1 MAYPKYV
8 RKEEEFYKF
17 IESLPMPSPKDMF
30 DRLTELGYKSQEE
43 ARRAVCLLAYRHLR
57 RIKKVHLEGVERRKI
72 PPKSNILLMGPTG
85 CGKTF
90 LVELLFREILK
101 LPTVIIDIT
110 GFTETGYVGRD
121 VITILTSL
129 IKAAN
134 DDPMKASVGIVCI
147 DEFDKLASTQ
157 NVARFEGQGTTKD
170 VAGYG
175 VQKELLKL
183 LSSSIVDVPLEYN
196 NTYYSSYVRMATDDI
211 TFIAC
216 GAFSGFKGM
225 VASDDPRIGFRRQD
239 AEEWDEI
246 AYYLREEEIN
256 NIYNFQSYGFLPEL
270 AARFSRVCAL
280 APLSR
285 STLRQ
290 ILSENVLPRFV
301 NEFRA
306 EGLALKVDDAVL
318 DRIVDRAVERRTGAR
333 ALEAEL
339 TRLLEKAAFD
349 NFGRG
354 MGEVRMRV
362 KDGEVKVEAETIGGV
377 EDKPARRNEGE
388 APQVA

>member
-8 RKEEEFYKF
+8 RKEEEFYKY

-57 RIKKVHLEGVERRKI
+57 RIKKVHIEGVERRKI
-72 PPKSNILLMGPTG
+72 PPKSNVLLMGPTG

-90 LVELLFREILK
+90 LVELLFREVLK

-147 DEFDKLASTQ
+147 DEFDKLTSTQ

-183 LSSSIVDVPLEYN
+183 LSSSVVDVPLEYN

-225 VASDDPRIGFRRQD
+225 VASEDPRIGFRKQ
-239 AEEWDEI
+239 ESEKWDEI
-246 AYYLREEEIN
+246 AYQLDDDEIN
-256 NIYNFQSYGFLPEL
+256 NICNFQSYGFLPEL
-270 AARFSRVCAL
+270 VARFSRVCAL
-280 APLSR
+280 GPLSR

-290 ILSENVLPRFV
+290 ILVENMMPRFV

-306 EGLALKVDDAVL
+306 EGLVLKVEDAVI
-318 DRIVDRAVERRTGAR
+318 DWIVEKSVERRTGAR

-339 TRLLEKAAFD
+339 TRILEKAAFD

-354 MGEVRMRV
+354 MGEVRVVM
-362 KDGEVKVEAETIGGV
+362 KNGELKVEAETIGGV
-377 EDKPARRNEGE
+377 EDKPEKKSEGG
-388 APQVA
+388 AQVA